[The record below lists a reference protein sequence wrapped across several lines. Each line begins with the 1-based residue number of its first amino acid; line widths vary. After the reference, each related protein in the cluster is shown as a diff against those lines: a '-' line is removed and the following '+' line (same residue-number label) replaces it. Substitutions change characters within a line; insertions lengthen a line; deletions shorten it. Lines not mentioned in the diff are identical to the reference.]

1 MGVHQNFS
9 LSHKFEIQN
18 EMQKKYEEI
27 HCELD
32 SVWYH
37 EVKKARMPCK
47 VVKSAHRHRRIL
59 S

>member
-37 EVKKARMPCK
+37 EVKKSTYALQSCEKR
-47 VVKSAHRHRRIL
+47 S
-59 S
+59 